1 MAEIIYGKNGA
12 AKATAKSVR
21 YTGQFMG
28 VPQLEVEI
36 DGPVPLGLEVGD
48 YIVFSY
54 DGIRYSIMDLPS
66 VTKQA
71 SAGST
76 GNAFVYDSVVFK
88 SPLGLLANVD
98 FLDTVLNENNVHYST
113 LPVFEF
119 YGTVKDFAD
128 RLQAN
133 INRLHTGWKV
143 SVEGYDDS
151 INPNYDTLHEYS
163 NISISNIKCSESLS
177 IPYETWGIT
186 YVFMVDAEGN
196 NCIVFNHALD
206 STSAKRY
213 GEGNGLYTL
222 TKRMSTEKPV
232 VNRLRAYGSIDNLP
246 ARYYNNLDGI
256 DEGIYLPNL
265 MIPRGKW
272 KNQNDPITAYID
284 STDIDENDTSMSR
297 YGVRE
302 KSIYFDGSNG
312 TEKIEPTIKGVTAGM
327 IRAAKEEMGDT
338 SNVPSATLYPDD
350 ERMDRILLCENP
362 DDNGLT
368 KDNEKLYSSSVDFN
382 IIKGADVT
390 QPTFSMTANESDTFR
405 KFSFS
410 KDIDTT
416 LTINTPAAYRIND
429 KSNSVGNS
437 PIMSIADSKS
447 GSITWEGSVKSG
459 YMDYARMD
467 VLTVD
472 ENGKETICAE
482 NIGLTWEVNTH
493 IIDGQ
498 NKRMIDIFL
507 AGGMSDDTPAYFSI
521 PYKGTVRF
529 RIYVSG
535 ACYFSTG
542 AFAELRASMYAI
554 TMTAS
559 MGQMIIQNTFRVY
572 IKQIGFNIEDY
583 ASAEEAKLVVN
594 SGPCAGRTFNI
605 KKNSIGEYLQYMP
618 EAASIQKGWFFE
630 CFRSLDESLN
640 QYFPNNIFTIDEG
653 DEFVLTGLE
662 MPDLYVQMASQKLYN
677 EAVKWL
683 WKHKDGLE
691 VFDLDIDNKVAY
703 LDSVKIKE
711 GMLLPLYDE
720 NLNVGSKGENEEGET
735 VITYDYRII
744 DSVTIEI
751 GEESIPVITAVLR
764 EEKEDSVYK
773 SLVKTI
779 NNISSRTSHNVIRM
793 QILRVSEEVVRNN
806 APASSPSQPG
816 IVDTSDF
823 VTLSTSQTVT
833 GDKTFAS
840 DVIPGGQK
848 ADGTRGRLFLPSSLG
863 TGAVDIFVDTETG
876 IDGETPEPGAGGNAA
891 WEVSTHRA
899 HAVLNVSG
907 ERKELALYGHR
918 HAVSEI
924 SGLLGTDGLILSSL
938 LPSVQSP
945 VTSVAGLT
953 GDITVSALRDALTD
967 TDHLFVTSAEKSL
980 WTSKWTWSEEAVK
993 AVKVNNAVNA
1003 DRLGGVP
1010 ASDYVRTAAL
1020 EDFCEGYLK
1029 WGALPQDNGSIQVTN
1044 GLGQSRSVSLHGHH
1058 HAVSDV
1064 DTGDGWDALLGSAA
1078 PSTLSG
1084 WGITDAY
1091 TKSQADGRYA
1101 YKEGSNATGTWPIS
1115 VSGSAEKL
1123 NTISMSEGTDLNT
1136 LGAAVNTVGFANYY
1150 KSGGISVDNA
1160 PSDIYDAAGLGFITW
1175 RISAGFS
1182 AQLLAAT
1189 SGGNAAGMIFRK
1201 LNSNDNTVLRDW
1213 AVVLDSLNVDD
1224 YALTRSNYTSYTYPT
1239 TVAKISDL
1247 HSSWDTLL
1255 KAAPSVYVTRWPT
1268 AAEVGAYT
1276 KAQVDTKLTAYLPLS
1291 GGTMSGA
1298 IRYVSNS
1305 NRYLTLSEAGLRWD
1319 FSDTSGGHAHLWL
1332 GCKETDGSSYSGMGV
1347 YGDGNGLNY
1356 LFIGG
1361 SYTAP
1366 WVAFRPSGNVGIG
1379 TTSPAYKLH
1388 VVGSGY
1394 FSSTLKT
1401 ASELNANTVRI
1412 SATSTTAHLAFG
1424 RANYN
1429 YITAPSG
1436 GGIAFVT
1443 NGKEVSGDNTDMYVG
1458 DGRVSVGGSLS
1469 SEKLCVP
1476 SSLGNEVF
1484 DIYVDTE
1491 VSIDGEVPVSGGGLD
1506 VDSLWTELSGSADGR
1521 VIAGSHIPL
1530 ATASSNGGIRTGYS
1544 GTGKNYPVKLNST
1557 GQAYVSVP
1565 WENTTYTLA
1574 GLGGVPTGRKVN
1586 GLALSSDITL
1596 DGADIRLTGYSEGS
1610 STAVVAA
1617 TDTVN
1622 AAIAK
1627 LQNQIQTKQASGS
1640 YMTTDTNQMIT
1651 GMKTVIGNPWCVRMT
1666 KDTSNSVNGLV
1677 WKDTS
1682 GTNIAGLNYYNTAKR
1697 IFINANIPEITDIW
1711 DDEAGKYSLRIGW
1724 NELTYNSY
1732 PILRS
1737 DNIGSYALTKSN
1749 YTSTLDGRYMRIG
1762 SSGYPTA
1769 YRKVFNVNGTAW
1781 SFLGTTTDAPT
1792 IYAPATA
1799 GTSGYVLQSTG
1810 GTPKWAAQ
1818 NTLVVKGIYE
1828 KSLGMTA
1835 GDTMA
1840 DLKASLLSLMEGSLN
1855 KPGSFGYVTTNSVT
1869 SLAAN
1874 WSNDSYALVAGS
1886 RTNFLRLDG
1895 YESPTYGVFLVSG
1908 YAGSFYRLLRS
1919 DSKWAGPYTIL
1930 DTGNYTSHLDSRYV
1944 NVSGDTMTGDLT
1956 VPRLVVRGTVTG
1968 NSTRYIY
1975 SDATDNIYMSVG
1987 GVVPLVARPECV
1999 RRGASAASVTLGTST
2014 YPWADTYTKKLHI
2027 TDTSSAAHLS
2037 FGRTDAFNYIS
2048 LPGADST
2055 LAIAPGGN
2063 ISGAGSALCI
2073 SNSATYPGYSS
2084 GTRSLG
2090 TSSYRWSS
2098 VYSVAGNFSGNVSAS
2113 GTVSGDHFDGGY
2125 ISNYNTDRTYWVG
2138 DATRGISSSKAGLLL
2153 YSYGS
2158 TRNVYVYTNG
2168 SERMVVNGSGN
2179 VGIGTT
2185 APAYKLD
2192 VSGEIRAASG
2202 ITIGST
2208 DDYGWYISNSR
2219 IAAGMNAARGVN
2231 VGSLL
2236 VSNAWADYSK
2246 VPENGIYS
2254 KGEIVCSSDIYPDV
2268 TASVKLGSGT
2278 KRWLGVYAQNGS
2290 FSGNVSVNNL
2300 NVVTEATVKTLVP
2313 DKLHLPSSLGNE
2325 VFDIYVDTEVNIDG
2339 ETPVSVSF
2347 QPLWYGLVSSSGS
2360 ASKMGGSATVSVT
2373 HSDTGYY
2380 VVKGVP
2386 STACVIAVP
2395 ALITPVTAVTQ
2406 YRYSATVTRVGNG
2419 CTVNMFAA
2427 SDARADY
2434 GFYLMII

>member
-36 DGPVPLGLEVGD
+36 DGPVPLGFEVGD
-48 YIVFSY
+48 YIVFNY
-54 DGIRYSIMDLPS
+54 DGIRYSIMDLPP

-71 SAGST
+71 SAGSA

-151 INPNYDTLHEYS
+151 TNPNYDTLHEYS
-163 NISISNIKCSESLS
+163 NISISNIKCSDSLS

-232 VNRLRAYGSIDNLP
+232 VNRLRAYGSMDNLP

-447 GSITWEGSVKSG
+447 GNITWEGSVKSG
-459 YMDYARMD
+459 YMDYVRMD
-467 VLTVD
+467 VLTID

-507 AGGMSDDTPAYFSI
+507 AGGMSDDAPAYFSI

-535 ACYFSTG
+535 ACYFPSG
-542 AFAELRASMYAI
+542 AFAELRASMYAV

-605 KKNSIGEYLQYMP
+605 KKNSIGEYLQYIP

-630 CFRSLDESLN
+630 CFRSMDESLN

-662 MPDLYVQMASQKLYN
+662 MPDLYVQMASQKLYD

-691 VFDLDIDNKVAY
+691 VFNLDIDNKVAY

-744 DSVTIEI
+744 NSVTIEI

-773 SLVKTI
+773 SLVRTI
-779 NNISSRTSHNVIRM
+779 NNISSQTSHNVIRM
-793 QILRVSEEVVRNN
+793 QILRISEEVVRNN
-806 APASSPSQPG
+806 APTSSPSQPG

-823 VTLSTSQTVT
+823 VTLSTAQTVT

-876 IDGETPEPGAGGNAA
+876 VDGETPVSGAGGNAA

-918 HAVSEI
+918 HTVSEI

-1020 EDFCEGYLK
+1020 EEFCEGYLK

-1091 TKSQADGRYA
+1091 TKTQVSQILGNYLPLAGGRMLNKA
-1101 YKEGSNATGTWPIS
+1101 GIRWATG
-1115 VSGSAEKL
+1115 G
-1123 NTISMSEGTDLNT
+1123 MTDLD
-1136 LGAAVNTVGFANYY
+1136 LARD
-1150 KSGGISVDNA
+1150 SGLMIG
-1160 PSDIYDAAGLGFITW
+1160 Y
-1175 RISAGFS
+1175 
-1182 AQLLAAT
+1182 AAT
-1189 SGGNAAGMIFRK
+1189 DTSSDSFPDGVGYLSVLSVLPSIYGFQIASTVTDNELYFRRQGDYSGTSWSAWKKI
-1201 LNSNDNTVLRDW
+1201 
-1213 AVVLDSLNVDD
+1213 LDSSNVGS
-1224 YALTRSNYTSYTYPT
+1224 YALTPSNYTSTLDSRYLLKSTYTAAD
-1239 TVAKISDL
+1239 VLAKIKTVDGAGSGLDADL
-1247 HSSWDTLL
+1247 LDGTQKSGL
-1255 KAAPSVYVTRWPT
+1255 
-1268 AAEVGAYT
+1268 
-1276 KAQVDTKLTAYLPLS
+1276 LTALTSNATTNLS
-1291 GGTMSGA
+1291 LTVGGTTKTVTDLYATYANQLQTSRTLWGRPFDGTGNVSGA
-1298 IRYVSNS
+1298 LTGVTSIDSSLFDLTTANFNLYDSASQAKRFTFNWTSDIARIYAIGNS
-1305 NRYLTLSEAGLRWD
+1305 G
-1319 FSDTSGGHAHLWL
+1319 SGYYDMSL
-1332 GCKETDGSSYSGMGV
+1332 GQTPGNSGAL
-1347 YGDGNGLNY
+1347 YFDASTEN
-1356 LFIGG
+1356 
-1361 SYTAP
+1361 
-1366 WVAFRPSGNVGIG
+1366 WGIG
-1379 TTSPAYKLH
+1379 TTAPAYKLH

-1401 ASELNANTVRI
+1401 ASELNADTVRI
-1412 SATSTTAHLAFG
+1412 SATSATAHLAFG

-1436 GGIAFVT
+1436 GSIAFVT

-1469 SEKLCVP
+1469 S
-1476 SSLGNEVF
+1476 
-1484 DIYVDTE
+1484 
-1491 VSIDGEVPVSGGGLD
+1491 
-1506 VDSLWTELSGSADGR
+1506 
-1521 VIAGSHIPL
+1521 
-1530 ATASSNGGIRTGYS
+1530 
-1544 GTGKNYPVKLNST
+1544 
-1557 GQAYVSVP
+1557 
-1565 WENTTYTLA
+1565 
-1574 GLGGVPTGRKVN
+1574 
-1586 GLALSSDITL
+1586 
-1596 DGADIRLTGYSEGS
+1596 
-1610 STAVVAA
+1610 
-1617 TDTVN
+1617 
-1622 AAIAK
+1622 
-1627 LQNQIQTKQASGS
+1627 
-1640 YMTTDTNQMIT
+1640 
-1651 GMKTVIGNPWCVRMT
+1651 
-1666 KDTSNSVNGLV
+1666 
-1677 WKDTS
+1677 
-1682 GTNIAGLNYYNTAKR
+1682 
-1697 IFINANIPEITDIW
+1697 
-1711 DDEAGKYSLRIGW
+1711 
-1724 NELTYNSY
+1724 
-1732 PILRS
+1732 
-1737 DNIGSYALTKSN
+1737 
-1749 YTSTLDGRYMRIG
+1749 
-1762 SSGYPTA
+1762 
-1769 YRKVFNVNGTAW
+1769 
-1781 SFLGTTTDAPT
+1781 
-1792 IYAPATA
+1792 
-1799 GTSGYVLQSTG
+1799 
-1810 GTPKWAAQ
+1810 
-1818 NTLVVKGIYE
+1818 
-1828 KSLGMTA
+1828 
-1835 GDTMA
+1835 
-1840 DLKASLLSLMEGSLN
+1840 
-1855 KPGSFGYVTTNSVT
+1855 
-1869 SLAAN
+1869 
-1874 WSNDSYALVAGS
+1874 
-1886 RTNFLRLDG
+1886 
-1895 YESPTYGVFLVSG
+1895 
-1908 YAGSFYRLLRS
+1908 
-1919 DSKWAGPYTIL
+1919 
-1930 DTGNYTSHLDSRYV
+1930 
-1944 NVSGDTMTGDLT
+1944 
-1956 VPRLVVRGTVTG
+1956 
-1968 NSTRYIY
+1968 
-1975 SDATDNIYMSVG
+1975 
-1987 GVVPLVARPECV
+1987 
-1999 RRGASAASVTLGTST
+1999 
-2014 YPWADTYTKKLHI
+2014 
-2027 TDTSSAAHLS
+2027 
-2037 FGRTDAFNYIS
+2037 
-2048 LPGADST
+2048 
-2055 LAIAPGGN
+2055 
-2063 ISGAGSALCI
+2063 
-2073 SNSATYPGYSS
+2073 
-2084 GTRSLG
+2084 
-2090 TSSYRWSS
+2090 
-2098 VYSVAGNFSGNVSAS
+2098 
-2113 GTVSGDHFDGGY
+2113 
-2125 ISNYNTDRTYWVG
+2125 
-2138 DATRGISSSKAGLLL
+2138 
-2153 YSYGS
+2153 
-2158 TRNVYVYTNG
+2158 
-2168 SERMVVNGSGN
+2168 
-2179 VGIGTT
+2179 
-2185 APAYKLD
+2185 
-2192 VSGEIRAASG
+2192 
-2202 ITIGST
+2202 
-2208 DDYGWYISNSR
+2208 
-2219 IAAGMNAARGVN
+2219 
-2231 VGSLL
+2231 
-2236 VSNAWADYSK
+2236 
-2246 VPENGIYS
+2246 
-2254 KGEIVCSSDIYPDV
+2254 
-2268 TASVKLGSGT
+2268 
-2278 KRWLGVYAQNGS
+2278 
-2290 FSGNVSVNNL
+2290 
-2300 NVVTEATVKTLVP
+2300 

-2325 VFDIYVDTEVNIDG
+2325 VFDIFVDTEVNIDG
-2339 ETPVSVSF
+2339 EVPVSGGGRQGDSGEPHPPRHVIVQRRHPHRLFRYREKLSREAQLHRAGIRQRAVGEHDVHPRGSRRCAD
-2347 QPLWYGLVSSSGS
+2347 QPQGERPRPVLGHHPGRSGHQTHRLL
-2360 ASKMGGSATVSVT
+2360 GGQRHKGSGGRRHRQRGSGQVAEPD
-2373 HSDTGYY
+2373 SDEAG
-2380 VVKGVP
+2380 
-2386 STACVIAVP
+2386 IRQ
-2395 ALITPVTAVTQ
+2395 LH
-2406 YRYSATVTRVGNG
+2406 
-2419 CTVNMFAA
+2419 
-2427 SDARADY
+2427 DH
-2434 GFYLMII
+2434 

>member
-1 MAEIIYGKNGA
+1 MRNWKEMIIW
-12 AKATAKSVR
+12 
-21 YTGQFMG
+21 
-28 VPQLEVEI
+28 
-36 DGPVPLGLEVGD
+36 PLNM
-48 YIVFSY
+48 S
-54 DGIRYSIMDLPS
+54 
-66 VTKQA
+66 
-71 SAGST
+71 
-76 GNAFVYDSVVFK
+76 
-88 SPLGLLANVD
+88 
-98 FLDTVLNENNVHYST
+98 
-113 LPVFEF
+113 EF
-119 YGTVKDFAD
+119 YVNRIKRPAKP
-128 RLQAN
+128 RSK
-133 INRLHTGWKV
+133 RLH
-143 SVEGYDDS
+143 
-151 INPNYDTLHEYS
+151 
-163 NISISNIKCSESLS
+163 
-177 IPYETWGIT
+177 
-186 YVFMVDAEGN
+186 
-196 NCIVFNHALD
+196 
-206 STSAKRY
+206 
-213 GEGNGLYTL
+213 GLA
-222 TKRMSTEKPV
+222 V
-232 VNRLRAYGSIDNLP
+232 
-246 ARYYNNLDGI
+246 
-256 DEGIYLPNL
+256 
-265 MIPRGKW
+265 
-272 KNQNDPITAYID
+272 
-284 STDIDENDTSMSR
+284 
-297 YGVRE
+297 
-302 KSIYFDGSNG
+302 
-312 TEKIEPTIKGVTAGM
+312 
-327 IRAAKEEMGDT
+327 
-338 SNVPSATLYPDD
+338 
-350 ERMDRILLCENP
+350 
-362 DDNGLT
+362 
-368 KDNEKLYSSSVDFN
+368 
-382 IIKGADVT
+382 
-390 QPTFSMTANESDTFR
+390 
-405 KFSFS
+405 
-410 KDIDTT
+410 
-416 LTINTPAAYRIND
+416 
-429 KSNSVGNS
+429 
-437 PIMSIADSKS
+437 S
-447 GSITWEGSVKSG
+447 GSADNSYQSHA
-459 YMDYARMD
+459 DAR
-467 VLTVD
+467 
-472 ENGKETICAE
+472 G
-482 NIGLTWEVNTH
+482 
-493 IIDGQ
+493 
-498 NKRMIDIFL
+498 
-507 AGGMSDDTPAYFSI
+507 
-521 PYKGTVRF
+521 
-529 RIYVSG
+529 
-535 ACYFSTG
+535 
-542 AFAELRASMYAI
+542 
-554 TMTAS
+554 
-559 MGQMIIQNTFRVY
+559 
-572 IKQIGFNIEDY
+572 
-583 ASAEEAKLVVN
+583 
-594 SGPCAGRTFNI
+594 
-605 KKNSIGEYLQYMP
+605 
-618 EAASIQKGWFFE
+618 
-630 CFRSLDESLN
+630 
-640 QYFPNNIFTIDEG
+640 
-653 DEFVLTGLE
+653 
-662 MPDLYVQMASQKLYN
+662 
-677 EAVKWL
+677 
-683 WKHKDGLE
+683 
-691 VFDLDIDNKVAY
+691 
-703 LDSVKIKE
+703 
-711 GMLLPLYDE
+711 
-720 NLNVGSKGENEEGET
+720 
-735 VITYDYRII
+735 
-744 DSVTIEI
+744 
-751 GEESIPVITAVLR
+751 
-764 EEKEDSVYK
+764 
-773 SLVKTI
+773 
-779 NNISSRTSHNVIRM
+779 
-793 QILRVSEEVVRNN
+793 
-806 APASSPSQPG
+806 
-816 IVDTSDF
+816 F
-823 VTLSTSQTVT
+823 VTLSTAQTVT

-876 IDGETPEPGAGGNAA
+876 IDGETPVSGAGGNAA

-918 HAVSEI
+918 HTVSEI

-980 WTSKWTWSEEAVK
+980 WTSKWTWNEEAVK
-993 AVKVNNAVNA
+993 AVKVDNAVNA
-1003 DRLGGVP
+1003 DKLGGVL

-1020 EDFCEGYLK
+1020 EDFCEEYLM

-1064 DTGDGWDALLGSAA
+1064 DTGDGWDALLKAA
-1078 PSTLSG
+1078 PSVYVTRWPTAAEVG
-1084 WGITDAY
+1084 AY
-1091 TKSQADGRYA
+1091 TKAQVDTKLAA
-1101 YKEGSNATGTWPIS
+1101 YLPLSGGTMTGAIRLAEGSTADLKGLTVSTGERVLLGYVGDDTYLAQQAGTTRIRSGATNLLHRRNGTDYAILDAYNYASYTVTKTGGGASGTWGINIS
-1115 VSGSAEKL
+1115 GNAASATKSATRE
-1123 NTISMSEGTDLNT
+1123 MPEGTDLNT
-1136 LGAAVNTVGFANYY
+1136 LGAAVSTVGFANYY

-1224 YALTRSNYTSYTYPT
+1224 YALTRSNYTS
-1239 TVAKISDL
+1239 ILD
-1247 HSSWDTLL
+1247 
-1255 KAAPSVYVTRWPT
+1255 
-1268 AAEVGAYT
+1268 G
-1276 KAQVDTKLTAYLPLS
+1276 
-1291 GGTMSGA
+1291 
-1298 IRYVSNS
+1298 RYVNVSGDTMTGPLKYISNG
-1305 NRYLTLSEAGLRWD
+1305 NRYLTLSESGLRWD
-1319 FSDTSGGHAHLWL
+1319 FSDVTVGHAQSWL
-1332 GCKETDGSSYSGMGV
+1332 YCTEPDGSGYTGMGV
-1347 YGDGNGLNY
+1347 YGGTDGLNY
-1356 LFIGG
+1356 IYLGG

-1366 WVAFRPSGNVGIG
+1366 WIALRPSGNVGIG
-1379 TTSPAYKLH
+1379 VTSPSYRLHIGGSAY
-1388 VVGSGY
+1388 VNGTVY
-1394 FSSTLKT
+1394 AASSFNLTNSNGRFVFDT
-1401 ASELNANTVRI
+1401 ASDAAYLQGKAGKRLVIGGFNGTTLPQLNLI
-1412 SATSTTAHLAFG
+1412 SDDTYAT
-1424 RANYN
+1424 
-1429 YITAPSG
+1429 
-1436 GGIAFVT
+1436 
-1443 NGKEVSGDNTDMYVG
+1443 GDF
-1458 DGRVSVGGSLS
+1458 RVGG
-1469 SEKLCVP
+1469 KLYVP

-1491 VSIDGEVPVSGGGLD
+1491 VNIDGEVPVSGGGLD

-1530 ATASSNGGIRTGYS
+1530 ATSSSNGGIRTGYS

-1586 GLALSSDITL
+1586 GHALSSDITL

-1610 STAVVAA
+1610 DTAVVA
-1617 TDTVN
+1617 TGDTVN
-1622 AAIAK
+1622 AALAK
-1627 LQNQIQTKQASGS
+1627 LQNQIQTKQASGN
-1640 YMTTDTNQMIT
+1640 YMTTDTSQTIT
-1651 GMKTVIGNPWCVRMT
+1651 GVKTIIGNPWCVRMS
-1666 KDTSNSVNGLV
+1666 KDTSNAVDGLV
-1677 WKDTS
+1677 WKNTS
-1682 GTNIAGLNYYNTAKR
+1682 GAYIAGLNYHNTAKR
-1697 IFINANIPEITDIW
+1697 IFINANYPDVEDIW
-1711 DDEAGKYSLRIGW
+1711 SDAAGKYSLKIGW

-1732 PILRS
+1732 PILRT

-1749 YTSTLDGRYMRIG
+1749 YTSTLDGVYLKKGQSNSNSVYRRYISLNG
-1762 SSGYPTA
+1762 SAKYWLSD
-1769 YRKVFNVNGTAW
+1769 VNPATDGNM
-1781 SFLGTTTDAPT
+1781 SFYAPT
-1792 IYAPATA
+1792 TA

-1975 SDATDNIYMSVG
+1975 SGATDNIYMSVG

-2027 TDTSSAAHLS
+2027 TDTSLAAHLS

-2202 ITIGST
+2202 ITIGSK

-2236 VSNAWADYSK
+2236 VSNLWADYSK

-2268 TASVKLGSGT
+2268 TASVKLGSVT

-2290 FSGNVSVNNL
+2290 FSGSVSVSSL
-2300 NVVTEATVKTLVP
+2300 NVVTEATVNTLVP

-2325 VFDIYVDTEVNIDG
+2325 VFDIYVDTEVNEDG

-2347 QPLWYGLVSSSGS
+2347 EPLWYGLVSSSGS